1 MMPSLGP
8 FSAIEFDRTGG
19 KKCPPCVRTSVGRLK
34 NDFEEGWSMEEGR
47 GKQQDEVEQPAYV
60 CAYGAIHT

>member
-19 KKCPPCVRTSVGRLK
+19 KKGLACVRTSVGRLK
-34 NDFEEGWSMEEGR
+34 NDFEEGRRDEGQFIYDIR
-47 GKQQDEVEQPAYV
+47 QNL
-60 CAYGAIHT
+60 

>member
-19 KKCPPCVRTSVGRLK
+19 KGEEVPCVRTSVGRLK
-34 NDFEEGWSMEEGR
+34 NDFEEGG
-47 GKQQDEVEQPAYV
+47 
-60 CAYGAIHT
+60 